1 MRDGERHGYQIIQDL
16 RERIGGDYSP
26 SAGTVYPRLR
36 QLEREGFVRPREEA
50 GRIFYRLTV
59 EGEEE
64 LRRRA
69 DQVEEV
75 EAEVGRISLSM
86 AATVKAEVERSAKG
100 LRAELRAQAEAL
112 RAAPPELPYNSDLQ
126 REVSRLRSA
135 WAQQASKLGREA
147 AARALRAGI
156 DAAIDR
162 LQAAAEDES
171 DPGPQ

>member
-1 MRDGERHGYQIIQDL
+1 M
-16 RERIGGDYSP
+16 
-26 SAGTVYPRLR
+26 
-36 QLEREGFVRPREEA
+36 
-50 GRIFYRLTV
+50 